1 MKVALTCAACGR
13 QRAFT
18 LRASVCE
25 CGGTLLAEYD
35 LEKVRLTMTPEALRG
50 RPRDMWR
57 YMELLPVNDADN
69 VVSLGEG
76 GTPLVRLPEA
86 ERALG
91 LLGLWIK
98 REEQN
103 PTGSFKARGFSAAL
117 SVAREHGVGRV
128 AVGSNG
134 NAASALAAYAARAGM
149 KAWVFVPRDAPGLI
163 AEECVHY
170 GASTYLVDGLIH
182 DAGRIA
188 EEGAQAGCWHN
199 VGTLKEPGRAE
210 GKKTM
215 GLELAEQL
223 GWRLPDAIVYPTGG
237 GSGIIGMWNAFRQ
250 LKALGL
256 VTGDM
261 PRLVSVQEEGC
272 TPIVDAVRAAER
284 ARHDGPDAPLGQ
296 SGGPG
301 TGDHAWNPHRERV
314 HVSGIPGPVAA
325 SPTGMRVPL
334 PPDVKLIVR
343 ILRETG
349 GTAIAV
355 SRQAIGDA
363 ARAMGRMGISSSPE
377 GAAAWAGMLELSA
390 RGWLRQGERVVVF
403 NTCHAMKYWPWSG
416 GRALPV
422 IRSFADVAD
431 LPE

>member
-1 MKVALTCAACGR
+1 MNVALRCAACGR
-13 QRAFT
+13 QKAFT
-18 LRASVCE
+18 LRPARCG

-35 LEKVRLTMTPEALRG
+35 LERVARTMTRESLRE
-50 RPRDMWR
+50 RAWNMWR
-57 YMELLPVNDADN
+57 YRELLPVADDGN
-69 VVSLGEG
+69 IVSLGEG

-103 PTGSFKARGFSAAL
+103 PTGSFKARGFSVAL
-117 SVAREHGVGRV
+117 SVAKECGIGRV

-149 KAWVFVPRDAPGLI
+149 EAWVFMPRDVPGLI
-163 AEECVHY
+163 ADECVQY
-170 GASTYLVDGLIH
+170 GANAYLVDGLIH

-188 EEGAQAGCWHN
+188 EEGERAGLWHN
-199 VGTLKEPGRAE
+199 TGTLREPGRAE

-215 GLELAEQL
+215 GLEIAEQL
-223 GWRLPDAIVYPTGG
+223 GWRLPDAIIYPTGG

-256 VTGDM
+256 AAGDM

-272 TPIVDAVRAAER
+272 TPIVDALAKES
-284 ARHDGPDAPLGQ
+284 APE
-296 SGGPG
+296 S
-301 TGDHAWNPHRERV
+301 REGRLT
-314 HVSGIPGPVAA
+314 VAGVA
-325 SPTGMRVPL
+325 PAPSPTGMRVPL
-334 PPDVKLIVR
+334 PPDAGLIVR

-349 GTAIAV
+349 GTALAV
-355 SRQAIGDA
+355 SREAIGEA
-363 ARAMGRMGISSSPE
+363 VRAMGRLGISASPE

-390 RGWLRQGERVVVF
+390 RGWLRQGERVIVF
-403 NTCHAMKYWPWSG
+403 NTCHAMKYRPWKA
-416 GRALPV
+416 GRPLPV
-422 IRSFADVAD
+422 IRSLADV
-431 LPE
+431 PENGKRG

>member
-1 MKVALTCAACGR
+1 VNVALTCAACGR
-13 QRAFT
+13 RKAFA
-18 LRASVCE
+18 LRPSRCD
-25 CGGTLLAEYD
+25 CGGTLLVEYD
-35 LEKVRLTMTPEALRG
+35 LEKVRQTMTRETLRE
-50 RPRDMWR
+50 RTWTMWR
-57 YMELLPVNDADN
+57 YRELLPVADERN
-69 VVSLGEG
+69 IVSLGEG

-103 PTGSFKARGFSAAL
+103 PTGSFKARGFSVAL

-134 NAASALAAYAARAGM
+134 NAASALAAYAAKAGM
-149 KAWVFVPRDAPGLI
+149 EAWAFVPRDVPGLI

-170 GASTYLVDGLIH
+170 GAKTYLVDGFIH

-188 EEGAQAGCWHN
+188 EEGEREGLWHN
-199 VGTLKEPGRAE
+199 VGTLREPGRAE

-215 GLELAEQL
+215 GLEVAEQL
-223 GWRLPDAIVYPTGG
+223 GWRLPDAIIYPTGG

-250 LKALGL
+250 LRALGL
-256 VTGDM
+256 AAGDM

-272 TPIVDAVRAAER
+272 TPIVEALAGSGEPEAAGENRLKR
-284 ARHDGPDAPLGQ
+284 ARVAGHGHDAGA
-296 SGGPG
+296 SGV
-301 TGDHAWNPHRERV
+301 T
-314 HVSGIPGPVAA
+314 A

-334 PPDVKLIVR
+334 PPDRDLIVR

-349 GTAIAV
+349 GTALAV
-355 SRQAIGDA
+355 SREAIGEA
-363 ARAMGRMGISSSPE
+363 ARAMGRMGISASPE

-403 NTCHAMKYWPWSG
+403 NTCHAMKYWPWRSG
-416 GRALPV
+416 RTLPV
-422 IRSFADVAD
+422 IRSFADLRD
-431 LPE
+431 GGQRG